1 MKAVCVY
8 CGSSMGAKPVYAEAA
23 RAFGRALVEADL
35 ALIYG
40 GGKVGLM
47 GVIADTVM
55 AEGGRAIGVI
65 PELLVDK
72 EVGHNG
78 LTELHVVPDMH
89 HRKKMMA
96 ELSDAFV
103 AMPGGAGTLEE
114 LFEVF
119 TWAQLGY
126 HGKPVALLNTGH
138 FYEPLF
144 RLLQHTIDEGFMR
157 KTYLDMLQIDADPVA
172 LIGKLQRYQPPVS
185 DKWAVVQSDA
195 I

>member
-8 CGSSMGAKPVYAEAA
+8 CGSSDGAKPLYRDAA
-23 RAFGRALVEADL
+23 KAFGRALVAANL
-35 ALIYG
+35 SLVYG

-47 GVIADTVM
+47 GVIADEVM
-55 AEGGRAIGVI
+55 AAGGRAIGVI
-65 PELLVDK
+65 PELLVNK

-78 LTELHVVPDMH
+78 LSELHVVPDMH

-96 ELSDAFV
+96 DLSDAFV

-126 HGKPVALLNTGH
+126 HQKAVAVLNIDG
-138 FYEPLF
+138 FYDPLISM
-144 RLLQHTIDEGFMR
+144 LQHTVQEGFMR
-157 KTYLDMLQIDADPVA
+157 QTYFDILQVESDPAA
-172 LIGKLQRYQPPVS
+172 LIGKLQRYQPPAQ
-185 DKWAVVQSDA
+185 DKWADRRERV
-195 I
+195 